1 MTVTGHITTP
11 SLHRFV
17 ASWAAAAAL
26 AVLVALPVAAL
37 EVVAEPI
44 PALPAVVGLDPIV
57 DEGPAWASL
66 GSRQRSILA
75 PLQDDWPNITAYQKD
90 QWLELAARYPALNKA
105 EQARIRERMA
115 DWARLS
121 AAERGQARLN
131 FQTATQ
137 QPATDRQARWEAYK
151 ALPPDERERLR
162 ERATRTAAGAP
173 PPAVKRATTSTR
185 PDAQGGTRAPSNVS
199 ISRTSANKSNIVPNA
214 LHATRPPRPVSA
226 STVQAVPGA
235 TTTLVTKRP
244 APPLHQQTGMPKIAA
259 TPTMVDPT
267 TLLPRRGPQAAV
279 LPLPP
284 RPARRDKDD

>member
-1 MTVTGHITTP
+1 VTVPGPHA
-11 SLHRFV
+11 SSRYGFGAARVV
-17 ASWAAAAAL
+17 AAAIAVSVALPAAAL
-26 AVLVALPVAAL
+26 AVT
-37 EVVAEPI
+37 AEPI
-44 PALPAVVGLDPIV
+44 PALPTVVGLDPIV
-57 DEGPAWASL
+57 DDGPAWASL
-66 GSRQRSILA
+66 SARQRSILA

-121 AAERGQARLN
+121 AAERGRARLN

-162 ERATRTAAGAP
+162 EQASRTAAGATP
-173 PPAVKRATTSTR
+173 PSAKATAAAAR
-185 PDAQGGTRAPSNVS
+185 PDTQGGTRAPSNVS
-199 ISRTSANKSNIVPNA
+199 ISRTSATKSNIVPNA
-214 LHATRPPRPVSA
+214 LHAARPPRPVSA
-226 STVQAVPGA
+226 SMVQAVPGA

-259 TPTMVDPT
+259 TPSMVDPT

-279 LPLPP
+279 LPVPP